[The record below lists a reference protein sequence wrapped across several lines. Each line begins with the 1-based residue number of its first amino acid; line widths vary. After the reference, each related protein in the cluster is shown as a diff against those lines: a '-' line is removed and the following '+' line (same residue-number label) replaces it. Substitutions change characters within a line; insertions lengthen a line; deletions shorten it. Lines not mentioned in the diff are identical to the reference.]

1 MCGIAGWIASTGALR
16 EADLRRMIAVIRHRG
31 PDDEGFWAADVSRGR
46 ERVALGH
53 CRLAIIDLAG
63 GRQPMSSADGRQVL
77 TFNGEIYNYRDL
89 RRELSAVGHTFR
101 TMSDTEV
108 VLEAY
113 RRWGTACL
121 SRLRG
126 MFAFALWDA
135 SCNSLFLARDRFGKK
150 PLFYLADPGVFAF
163 ASEIKALLEL
173 PGVRRQLSP
182 AALARYLEYRYVPG
196 PDTLFSGISKLPP
209 GHFGLWQDGRL
220 EITRYYLPPDAT
232 ARSAEPRSGDVI
244 GDFLSVLDEAV
255 CLRMISDVP
264 FGAFLSGG
272 LDSSSVVAL
281 MSRHSAHPIKTFS
294 VGFVESPYS
303 ELAYA
308 GEVARHFR
316 TDHHEITVDAATVM
330 AELPRMTRFRDAP
343 VGEPA
348 DIPIYKLSE
357 AAAEKIKMVLTGE
370 GADEILG
377 GYPKHIVERFVAHYQ
392 RVVPPAA
399 HRNIVMPLAD
409 RLPYRHHR
417 LHTLA
422 SNAGVYDLEERMAR
436 WFGALSHQDR
446 MRLSS
451 LPGGAP
457 ANVVLPRSAG
467 CALRAVLAFDQ
478 QSWLP
483 DNLLERGDRM
493 TMAASIETRM
503 PFMDH
508 VLAAFASALPDRY
521 RIRGMT
527 TKWILRKAMSRIL
540 PERIL
545 TRPKVGFRVPVNEWF
560 RTSWRGFLVDT
571 LTATSSLTMATL
583 PASFVRAVLADH
595 IEGRR
600 NHEKLLWTL
609 LTLELFQREYRLDA
623 ADGQIH
629 GRALATADSV
639 DHWRSA
645 TDRAELGARAAGA

>member
-1 MCGIAGWIASTGALR
+1 MCGIAGWIASTSLVR
-16 EADLRRMIAVIRHRG
+16 EADLRRMIDVIRHRG
-31 PDDEGFWAADVSRGR
+31 PDDEGFFVADVSRGR
-46 ERVALGH
+46 DRVALGH

-63 GRQPMSSADGRQVL
+63 GRQPMASADGAQVL

-89 RRELSAVGHTFR
+89 RRELSAAGHSFR

-173 PGVRRQLSP
+173 PGVERRLSP

-209 GHFGLWQDGRL
+209 GHFGLWQGGRL
-220 EITRYYLPPDAT
+220 GVTRYYVPPDAM
-232 ARSAEPRSGDVI
+232 ARSDEPRSGDVI
-244 GDFLSVLDEAV
+244 GDFLSLLDEAV
-255 CLRMISDVP
+255 QLRMISDVP

-281 MSRHSAHPIKTFS
+281 MSRHSVHPIKTFS
-294 VGFVESPYS
+294 VGFVESRYS

-308 GEVARHFR
+308 GEVARHFA
-316 TDHHEITVDAATVM
+316 TDHHEITVDAAAVM
-330 AELPRMTRFRDAP
+330 TTLPRMTRFRDAP

-348 DIPIYKLSE
+348 DIPMYKLSE
-357 AAAEKIKMVLTGE
+357 AAAEKVKMVLTGE

-377 GYPKHIVERFVAHYQ
+377 GYPKHILERFVARYQ
-392 RVVPPAA
+392 RVVPPAF
-399 HRNIVMPLAD
+399 HRKIVMPLAD
-409 RLPYRHHR
+409 RLPYRQHR

-422 SNAGVYDLEERMAR
+422 SNAGVYDMEERMAR
-436 WFGALSHQDR
+436 WFGALSHEDR
-446 MRLSS
+446 VRLSS
-451 LPGGAP
+451 LPDGVP
-457 ANVVLPRSAG
+457 ADVVLPRSAG
-467 CALRAVLAFDQ
+467 SALRCILAFDQ

-508 VLAAFASALPDRY
+508 VFAAFVSALPDRY

-527 TKWILRKAMSRIL
+527 TKWILRKAMSRVL

-545 TRPKVGFRVPVNEWF
+545 TRTKIGFRVPVNEWF
-560 RTSWRGFLVDT
+560 RTSWRSFLVDT
-571 LTATSSLTMATL
+571 LTATSSLTRATL
-583 PASFVRAVLADH
+583 PGSFVRTVLADH
-595 IEGRR
+595 IDGRR

-609 LTLELFQREYRLDA
+609 LTLELFQGEYRLSA
-623 ADGQIH
+623 PDGEIQR
-629 GRALATADSV
+629 RALAAASSGEQRT
-639 DHWRSA
+639 SA
-645 TDRAELGARAAGA
+645 GDRAAIGWRAAGV